1 MEKIGLVHTIVQY
14 LVFPGF
20 LFLAAAGM
28 FVSWVDRKLAA
39 RMQWRVGPPLFQPW
53 YDLRKL
59 LHKEILLPEGGNT
72 LVFVLAP
79 AVALI
84 ALSYAGASIML
95 TVLSPER
102 GFAGDLFVLL
112 YVLTIPPVCMMLGAS
127 ASANP
132 YAALGASREMKLILS
147 YELPLLACV
156 VVAALR
162 AQDMSLGG
170 MLLHQ
175 QAGWSNVYS
184 VSGFLAAAVAAVCLQ
199 GKMGLAPFDLSEAE
213 TELAGGLFVEYAG
226 PLLAMW
232 KLVKMMM
239 LVVIPL
245 FAVCM
250 FWGGGPLWT
259 VILKY
264 GAVLVAAITTRVLL
278 PRVRIDHALRF
289 FWTTAAPISA
299 AALLLAVLGI

>member
-1 MEKIGLVHTIVQY
+1 MEKITILQTIIQY

-28 FVSWVDRKLAA
+28 VVSWLDRKLAA
-39 RMQWRVGPPLFQPW
+39 RMQWRVGPPFLQPW

-72 LVFVLAP
+72 PVFVLAP

-84 ALSYAGASIML
+84 ALTYAGASIML
-95 TVLSPER
+95 VLFSPER
-102 GFAGDLFVLL
+102 GFPGDLFVVL

-156 VVAALR
+156 IVAALQAR
-162 AQDMSLGG
+162 DMSLGG
-170 MLLHQ
+170 MILHQ

-226 PLLAMW
+226 PLLAVW

-250 FWGGGPLWT
+250 FWGGGPVWT
-259 VILKY
+259 IVLKY
-264 GAVLVAAITTRVLL
+264 AAFLLAAITARVLL
-278 PRVRIDHALRF
+278 PRVRIDHAVRF
-289 FWTTAAPISA
+289 FWTKAAPISA
-299 AALLLAVLGI
+299 GALLLAVLGL